1 MLEIHDQKRGSGKTT
16 KAIEMLREDKNS
28 ICIVPL
34 FTYKKSYPDDVSNQ
48 IFTEKDIFFKSM
60 LTRST
65 KVIMDELAISKFK
78 TAALFY
84 ELGRLNI
91 DVIVFGTDENGY

>member
-48 IFTEKDIFFKSM
+48 IFTEKDTFFKSM
-60 LTRST
+60 LKRST
-65 KVIMDELAISKFK
+65 KVIIDELAMSKFK
-78 TAALFY
+78 TAELFY
-84 ELGRLNI
+84 ELGRMNI
-91 DVIVFGTDENGY
+91 DVIVFGTDVY